1 MKRILLVLFISL
13 TATFQLDASSL
24 LLEDNEN
31 SDEVAVEKAPENL
44 LKSRSDASSPYFLIS
59 VYAFLFIAGGIA
71 FYVLYKK
78 KMLSGFSGLNS
89 NKNIRVIETSMLGN
103 RQFLVLAECMNRKV
117 LLGVGPG
124 FITKLSEFGSDHS
137 EFENSFNK
145 ELQDLEKSE

>member
-1 MKRILLVLFISL
+1 
-13 TATFQLDASSL
+13 
-24 LLEDNEN
+24 
-31 SDEVAVEKAPENL
+31 
-44 LKSRSDASSPYFLIS
+44 
-59 VYAFLFIAGGIA
+59 
-71 FYVLYKK
+71 
-78 KMLSGFSGLNS
+78 MLSGFSGLNS

-124 FITKLSEFGSDHS
+124 FITKLSEFSSDHS